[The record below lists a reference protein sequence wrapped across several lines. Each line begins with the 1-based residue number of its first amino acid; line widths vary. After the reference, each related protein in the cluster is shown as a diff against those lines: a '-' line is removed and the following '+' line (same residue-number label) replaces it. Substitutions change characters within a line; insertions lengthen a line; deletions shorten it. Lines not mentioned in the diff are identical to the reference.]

1 MQDSKIMKDI
11 QVPDNPP
18 GRLLFRNLFHEE
30 QGTRG
35 EKSVLSIRVSNTTLP
50 IRVKGKCKDDS
61 YTQHEPRG
69 LGESDT
75 SLEPI
80 VSIIE
85 NKQHARQTPQKMDEG
100 QREGD
105 PKMMLTFMGL
115 QPLSLNQVWKQ

>member
-1 MQDSKIMKDI
+1 MKEIPKQKPSWWIIWYLDI
-11 QVPDNPP
+11 
-18 GRLLFRNLFHEE
+18 FHEE

-35 EKSVLSIRVSNTTLP
+35 EKSVLSIRVSNPTLP

-105 PKMMLTFMGL
+105 PEMMLTFMDL
-115 QPLSLNQVWKQ
+115 QPLSLNKVWKQ